1 MMEAFDA
8 YQMYLGLKLHFTS
21 DYDYTRYG
29 GKTSASKSSF
39 IKRKDR
45 NFFARVARKYGESTE
60 DYFVSNFV
68 STPKGWLGEFNETN
82 YNNWI
87 KRKQS
92 LTYNFIQDMS
102 LIFSQVEDFNSIF
115 SCKKGQHPV
124 LLRNYLAKRINLETM
139 VILQGL
145 VGYVKQFDKELKDDL
160 VWPDNRRLVVKYGA
174 FLSYDKEKCKVQ
186 LLKLIK
192 ETF

>member
-1 MMEAFDA
+1 MEAFGA
-8 YQMYLGLKLHFTS
+8 YQMYIGLKAHFTS
-21 DYDYTRYG
+21 DYDYTQYG
-29 GKTSASKSSF
+29 GKTSASMKSF
-39 IKRKDR
+39 LKRKDR
-45 NFFARVARKYGESTE
+45 SFFSRVARKYGESTE
-60 DYFVSNFV
+60 DYFISNFV
-68 STPKGWLGEFNETN
+68 MSPKGWLGDFNETN
-82 YNNWI
+82 YNNWV

-92 LTYNFIQDMS
+92 LTYNFINDMS
-102 LIFSQVEDFNSIF
+102 LLFSQVDDFNSIF
-115 SCKKGQHPV
+115 SCQKGQHPV
-124 LLRNYLAKRINLETM
+124 LLRNYLAKRINLETL

-174 FLSYDKEKCKVQ
+174 FLKYNKEKCKVQ